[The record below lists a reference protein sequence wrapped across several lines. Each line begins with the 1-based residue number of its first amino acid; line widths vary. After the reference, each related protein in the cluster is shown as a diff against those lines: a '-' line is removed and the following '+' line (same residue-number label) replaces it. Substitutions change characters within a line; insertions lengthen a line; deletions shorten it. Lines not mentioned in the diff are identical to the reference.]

1 MKESDKQKIRL
12 WIDTWKK
19 AGAALEEIRQ
29 HELQS
34 PDYARQLELI
44 DNMLQ
49 FACENRKPRLTS
61 GLVEQQRWFMKMR
74 EKLDKEAYESSC

>member
-1 MKESDKQKIRL
+1 MKEYDKKEIRL
-12 WIDTWKK
+12 WIETWKK
-19 AGAALEEIRQ
+19 AGEALKEIKR
-29 HELQS
+29 HELETF
-34 PDYARQLELI
+34 DYAKHQELI

-49 FACENRKPRLTS
+49 FACENRKPRFTS